1 MESVSPESTARA
13 RALYTAPRPGFL
25 PGEDNMNE
33 SSNSVNTR
41 ENAST
46 VKEKSP
52 RGTKIS
58 ANKLI
63 FRRIEQDVTEDEKLE
78 HLRSI
83 IKTTLP
89 DLPMKEATD
98 LQCAAQ
104 NFLEEFNS
112 YPNVNCYPFVDSFSF
127 EFDEAKS
134 KINYS
139 VINERY
145 FNSDLKRC
153 LASNEAVL
161 QRTIMIHLINQYWLG
176 EIFDWNTE
184 GQWSQ
189 PEDNRLPSREDDT
202 ISQPKPDLAMFFTR
216 KSFTGVFFDD
226 PIPSELMQCISP
238 DGGDRCFPFLFM
250 EVKKAT
256 ADLQEAYL
264 ANLHSASQALHN
276 IYTWMIRV
284 GKEDKFFNHV
294 RVFSLVF
301 NAQDLSVRVH
311 RAEKRQEDKAVIFRY
326 DELLP
331 SQRYTKDQACLLVR
345 TTVTEYAA
353 KELYTILKTTFK
365 EVTKQEDNRVSAKRK
380 VNPLGNPSTKRSK
393 RQNSMPQTGQSFAT
407 SALSIN

>member
-1 MESVSPESTARA
+1 
-13 RALYTAPRPGFL
+13 
-25 PGEDNMNE
+25 MNE
-33 SSNSVNTR
+33 SLNSVNTR
-41 ENAST
+41 ENPST

-52 RGTKIS
+52 RGSKIS
-58 ANKLI
+58 ANKLRV
-63 FRRIEQDVTEDEKLE
+63 RRIEQRVTKDERLE

-83 IKTTLP
+83 IETTLP

-98 LQCAAQ
+98 LLSAAQ
-104 NFLEEFNS
+104 TFIEGFS
-112 YPNVNCYPFVDSFSF
+112 IYPNANCYPYVDNFSF
-127 EFDEAKS
+127 EFDKAKS
-134 KINYS
+134 KINYP

-145 FNSDLKRC
+145 FNSDLERC

-189 PEDNRLPSREDDT
+189 PEDNRLPSSMDDI
-202 ISQPKPDLAMFFTR
+202 ISQPKPDLAMFFTQE
-216 KSFTGVFFDD
+216 SFTEEYFDD

-238 DGGDRCFPFLFM
+238 DGEGRCFPFLFM

-276 IYTWMIRV
+276 IYTWMVRV
-284 GKEDKFFNHV
+284 GQEEKFFTDV

-311 RAEKRQEDKAVIFRY
+311 RAAKRQGDGAVIFRF

-331 SQRYTKDQACLLVR
+331 SQRYTKDQACLLIR

-353 KELYTILKTTFK
+353 KELHTILKTTFK
-365 EVTKQEDNRVSAKRK
+365 EVINQETQRVSAVLAGKRK
-380 VNPLGNPSTKRSK
+380 VNPQGNPSTKRSK
-393 RQNSMPQTGQSFAT
+393 RQNSMTQTGQSFAM
-407 SALSIN
+407 SAWSTC